1 MFLYVPYHNDVARA
15 LDRVGLARRC
25 RHRPPRAPRRRKVE
39 RPDRSLVPLKAGHP
53 RTPMPPFQASSGT
66 PMRSPDIVLV
76 QLQPTSR
83 PSHPSPTTVPLLT
96 PIVAGHRSPCGRSPK
111 PRLSLPR
118 VRIST
123 PSNVPYMYRYHIDP
137 GGSRERVALPLSARL
152 CGQWAGCAPPRR
164 PLQGTMFVLSQPV
177 ADNVSGHVR
186 LIWKVQRVRT
196 RE

>member
-1 MFLYVPYHNDVARA
+1 MCPGFSPTLRGFWHAHEP
-15 LDRVGLARRC
+15 
-25 RHRPPRAPRRRKVE
+25 PRRRVSTHE
-39 RPDRSLVPLKAGHP
+39 THSRSCTPTIVPWV
-53 RTPMPPFQASSGT
+53 TPLGT
-66 PMRSPDIVLV
+66 ARLPWSK
-76 QLQPTSR
+76 T
-83 PSHPSPTTVPLLT
+83 
-96 PIVAGHRSPCGRSPK
+96 CGRSPK

-164 PLQGTMFVLSQPV
+164 PLQGTMFVLSEPV
-177 ADNVSGHVR
+177 ADNVSEHVR